1 MNGTVRVLH
10 VDDDREFASLTATYL
25 EGENDRFDVE
35 SEADAAAAL
44 GRIREEPVDC
54 VVSDYEMPQMSG
66 VEFLR
71 AVREIDSTLPVIFF
85 TGRGSEEVAAEA
97 ISAGVTDY
105 LQKGGSEQYALLA
118 NRIDNYV
125 AKRRAEAE
133 RRRGYEAIERARE
146 GISIL
151 DGEGRFVYTNEA
163 FAAFVGYDRAELI
176 GEHWERLH
184 REEDVEEM
192 YAEKLPVAAEGG
204 WTGRTVYRR
213 KDGELV
219 LANHSLSYT
228 DDEELVSVA
237 QDITDDERRRRELLE
252 AKRFES
258 MVNAVTEYAVF
269 MLDTEGRVVTWN
281 DGAEAIKG
289 YAESEVLGEDVSL
302 FYPPEAD
309 ADAPDALLD
318 EALAAGT
325 ATEEGWRVRRNGQ
338 RFWAHVVVTPVYG
351 EDGTHQ
357 GFAKVTRDMTE
368 RRAREDELEA
378 QRSSLA
384 AADRMNEI
392 LRDILRG
399 IVQDS
404 SQADIERG
412 VCERLIAEERYL
424 FAGVGDVTAHG
435 SLDVRL
441 AHGIDVDAAQYVF
454 DHISAATTVEEAVE
468 RGTVEVQHVDREAVD
483 LDHDLVDAI
492 RSIVYIPLTYR
503 ETTYGVVA
511 LCSGTVSQLTDTERS
526 ALEDVGTA
534 AGYGIHAVETERLL
548 QADGVVELVFETTA
562 DDDPLIELTG
572 DGTAALDRL
581 VPVGDQQHLLYL
593 SLTGVDPAER
603 AEAVA
608 SSPAVEEATVVH
620 RDDDGDGGVVALT
633 VTGTLL
639 SQLADVGGK
648 VHTTDVSDGRLRVV
662 ADVSPATDVGRLVED
677 VRSAFPESQFVSKR
691 QVARPVK
698 QTRAVAE
705 TVESQL
711 TERQLAALQAA
722 YHGGYFERPRR
733 QTAED
738 VAETMGISASTFH
751 QHLRIALE
759 TVLTE
764 LFD

>member
-1 MNGTVRVLH
+1 VLH
-10 VDDDREFASLTATYL
+10 VDDDPEFASLTATYL
-25 EGENDRFDVE
+25 EEENDQLRVE
-35 SEADAAAAL
+35 SEPDAEHAL
-44 GRIREEPVDC
+44 TRIREESVDC

-66 VEFLR
+66 LEFLR
-71 AVREIDSTLPVIFF
+71 AVREIDDDLPVIFF

-105 LQKGGSEQYALLA
+105 LQKGGTEQYTLLA

-133 RRRGYEAIERARE
+133 RRRGYEAIGRARE

-151 DGEGRFVYTNEA
+151 DDEGRFVYTNEA
-163 FAAFVGYDRAELI
+163 FAALVGYDRSELI
-176 GEHWERLH
+176 GEHWESLH
-184 REEDVEEM
+184 RAEDAEQMHE
-192 YAEKLPVAAEGG
+192 EKLPAAANGG
-204 WTGRTVYRR
+204 WTGQTVYQR
-213 KDGELV
+213 KDDELV
-219 LANHSLSYT
+219 LTNHSLSYT
-228 DDEELVSVA
+228 DDDELISVV

-281 DGAEAIKG
+281 DGAEDIKG
-289 YAESEVLGEDVSL
+289 YTESDVIGEHVST
-302 FYPPEAD
+302 FYPLEAVDEGEPEA
-309 ADAPDALLD
+309 LLE
-318 EALAAGT
+318 EALTRGT
-325 ATEEGWRVRRNGQ
+325 ATEEGWRVRENGQ
-338 RFWAHVVVTPVYG
+338 RFWAHVVVTPVYS

-378 QRSSLA
+378 QRASLA
-384 AADRMNEI
+384 AANRMNEI

-404 SQADIERG
+404 SQADIEGG
-412 VCERLIAEERYL
+412 VCERLIAEDRYL
-424 FAGVGDVTAHG
+424 FAGTGDVTG
-435 SLDVRL
+435 NGGLDVRL
-441 AHGIDVDAAQYVF
+441 TRGIDVDAAQYVF
-454 DHISAATTVEEAVE
+454 DHVSAAEPMRTAVE
-468 RGTVEVQHVDREAVD
+468 DGTVAVQHIDREAVD
-483 LDHDLVDAI
+483 IDHDLVDAI

-511 LCSGTVSQLTDTERS
+511 LCSGTVSQLTDSERE
-526 ALEDVGTA
+526 ALEDIGTA

-562 DDDPLIELTG
+562 NDDPLISLTG
-572 DGTAALDRL
+572 TGTAALDRL
-581 VPVGDQQHLLYL
+581 VPIDDQQHLLYL
-593 SLTGVDPAER
+593 TLSGVDPTER
-603 AEAVA
+603 ADAVA
-608 SSPAVEEATVVH
+608 SNPSVEEVTVIH
-620 RDDDGDGGVVALT
+620 RDDDGTGGVVALT
-633 VTGTLL
+633 VVGTLL
-639 SQLADVGGK
+639 NQLADVGGK
-648 VHTTDVSDGRLRVV
+648 VHTTDVEGGRLRVV

-677 VRSAFPESQFVSKR
+677 VTGAFPESQFVSKR

-722 YHGGYFERPRR
+722 YYGGYFERPRQ

-764 LFD
+764 LFE